1 MRRFNTAI
9 TGASLAIGMIA
20 GGLLMAPAAHAQRYL
35 VNGHPATAKEEQI
48 LRSYG
53 FAAGAW
59 RVRRSTLTSFPSPAC
74 RSVPLRARCA
84 ARLPRDADRLAL
96 KQRAAIPG
104 WKRSTKVRL
113 AVGRHLNGAQQ
124 GRSSGHAP
132 RFVVTAGGRP
142 LESSIPGIALWRLWL
157 FRPHLTP
164 SRREV
169 AEAVRAVTRKIVP
182 WPVFEYLRLSS

>member
-59 RVRRSTLTSFPSPAC
+59 RMNGWGISLDAEQADFVSEPRLPQC
-74 RSVPLRARCA
+74 HYVLDVPLDC
-84 ARLPRDADRLAL
+84 DEM
-96 KQRAAIPG
+96 Q
-104 WKRSTKVRL
+104 
-113 AVGRHLNGAQQ
+113 
-124 GRSSGHAP
+124 
-132 RFVVTAGGRP
+132 
-142 LESSIPGIALWRLWL
+142 IA
-157 FRPHLTP
+157 
-164 SRREV
+164 SR
-169 AEAVRAVTRKIVP
+169 
-182 WPVFEYLRLSS
+182 

>member
-59 RVRRSTLTSFPSPAC
+59 RMNGWGISLDAEHADFVSEPRLPQC
-74 RSVPLRARCA
+74 HYVLDVPLDCREM
-84 ARLPRDADRLAL
+84 
-96 KQRAAIPG
+96 Q
-104 WKRSTKVRL
+104 
-113 AVGRHLNGAQQ
+113 
-124 GRSSGHAP
+124 
-132 RFVVTAGGRP
+132 
-142 LESSIPGIALWRLWL
+142 IA
-157 FRPHLTP
+157 
-164 SRREV
+164 SR
-169 AEAVRAVTRKIVP
+169 
-182 WPVFEYLRLSS
+182 